1 MNKTHSASTILMLA
15 LGTLFACD
23 RAPNAP
29 RDTGASISVFN
40 NAASID
46 PMAGRRVIDFE
57 DQPVDGSIA
66 NPLVLE
72 GASFTDPVDLRTGF
86 CSSPTCQPDPD
97 NALGGNTSLFLNP
110 AGTIDFPARTI
121 IAALTIEGIGANP
134 FQLKVTDSAG
144 NTKSVDGAGVE
155 FGVATVGFK
164 SSSGIS
170 RVEILSVGGTG
181 GPLAIS
187 AVSFV
192 RSPAP

>member
-1 MNKTHSASTILMLA
+1 M
-15 LGTLFACD
+15 
-23 RAPNAP
+23 P
-29 RDTGASISVFN
+29 RENTGASISVFN

-134 FQLKVTDSAG
+134 FQLKVTDSAEQHEERG
-144 NTKSVDGAGVE
+144 WSGSGVRRRHR
-155 FGVATVGFK
+155 
-164 SSSGIS
+164 
-170 RVEILSVGGTG
+170 RVQVFERH
-181 GPLAIS
+181 LARRDPECGRDR
-187 AVSFV
+187 
-192 RSPAP
+192 RSPGDLGGVVRA